1 MEAVDAIARV
11 ADYIRSRNID
21 YPTAGLSA
29 DPFAG
34 GWSVYAPV
42 EIDMDDPMAFLEI
55 PVGRSVFLIGS
66 SGRIEEVSSSIPPEV
81 ARQRFTERESAAVTQ
96 SGAQPETVEAISLE
110 ASRLIEPIVQ
120 QLALLGPPGW
130 EHFSALFAMAG
141 DARVAQLRFLSNSGS
156 TVVPVPARI
165 AELAAEHRDIAARLP
180 AGPWWRMLL
189 EVTDR
194 GQVTEKYDYG
204 DEPFPDDQ
212 LFRPADYR
220 RDVDRY
226 PRRDLP
232 VWLAGYIAGPEA
244 QGRPPQDASVAARR
258 DAAEGTVAIETDDIV
273 PLPEA
278 WSRWAVLAALCA
290 GIRTEFG
297 PLVRPSIALFEDGQ
311 RNGSTLFV
319 LPGDRAVLSG
329 GMWNS
334 PLLTKAY
341 AENTGLPNLY
351 AGAPD
356 WVNDS
361 VLNSRRDVG
370 LLSFCY
376 WWRDGQ
382 WYRGAADTFHEL
394 DYPVPPIWTE
404 DETLDGM
411 IAVTGESQR
420 DACRALLTSA
430 AERSASKAQ
439 LRLILGEDADVD
451 GAFTQLS
458 IAGLTTE

>member
-1 MEAVDAIARV
+1 MAI
-11 ADYIRSRNID
+11 
-21 YPTAGLSA
+21 G
-29 DPFAG
+29 
-34 GWSVYAPV
+34 
-42 EIDMDDPMAFLEI
+42 
-55 PVGRSVFLIGS
+55 
-66 SGRIEEVSSSIPPEV
+66 
-81 ARQRFTERESAAVTQ
+81 
-96 SGAQPETVEAISLE
+96 
-110 ASRLIEPIVQ
+110 
-120 QLALLGPPGW
+120 
-130 EHFSALFAMAG
+130 
-141 DARVAQLRFLSNSGS
+141 
-156 TVVPVPARI
+156 
-165 AELAAEHRDIAARLP
+165 
-180 AGPWWRMLL
+180 
-189 EVTDR
+189 
-194 GQVTEKYDYG
+194 
-204 DEPFPDDQ
+204 
-212 LFRPADYR
+212 
-220 RDVDRY
+220 
-226 PRRDLP
+226 
-232 VWLAGYIAGPEA
+232 
-244 QGRPPQDASVAARR
+244 
-258 DAAEGTVAIETDDIV
+258 TDDIV

>member
-1 MEAVDAIARV
+1 MEAADAIARV
-11 ADYIRSRNID
+11 VDHIRSRNID
-21 YPTAGLSA
+21 YPTSGLSA
-29 DPFAG
+29 DRFAG

-42 EIDMDDPMAFLEI
+42 EINMDDPMAFLNM

-66 SGRIEEVSSSIPPEV
+66 SGRIQEVSSSVPPEV
-81 ARQRFTERESAAVTQ
+81 ARQQFTAREATAGTHSQTSTSAI
-96 SGAQPETVEAISLE
+96 EAISRE
-110 ASRLIEPIVQ
+110 AGQLIEPIVQ
-120 QLALLGPPGW
+120 QLALQGPAGW
-130 EHFSALFAMAG
+130 EHFSALFAIAG
-141 DARVAQLRFLSNSGS
+141 EARVAQLRFLSPSGS
-156 TVVPVPARI
+156 TVVPVPAYI
-165 AELAAEHRDIAARLP
+165 AELATEHRAIAARLP

-189 EVTDR
+189 EVTDK

-212 LFRPADYR
+212 LFRPADYGA
-220 RDVDRY
+220 DIQQY
-226 PRRDLP
+226 PRKHLP
-232 VWLAGYIAGPEA
+232 VWLAGYIAGPQA
-244 QGRPPQDASVAARR
+244 QGRPSHQASAAARR
-258 DAAEGTVAIETDDIV
+258 DTAEETEAIETDDIV

-278 WSRWAVLAALCA
+278 WLRWAVLAALCA

-297 PLVRPSIALFEDGQ
+297 PLVRPASAVFEDGQ

-334 PLLTKAY
+334 PLLTRAY
-341 AENTGLPNLY
+341 EDHVGLPNLY

-361 VLNSRRDVG
+361 VLNSRREVG

-376 WWRDGQ
+376 WWHGGK

-394 DYPVPPIWTE
+394 DYPVPPIWTD
-404 DETLDGM
+404 DETLNAM
-411 IAVTGESQR
+411 VAVTGESHR
-420 DACRALLTSA
+420 HTCRALLTA
-430 AERSASKAQ
+430 AGDRSASKDQ
-439 LRLILGEDADVD
+439 LRLILGEDADID

-458 IAGLTTE
+458 IAGLTAE